1 MGWMEFKIHLLQA
14 DRVSQARRLF
24 TKQAEGQKALEGA
37 HKVEWP
43 SLMEDMQPKWGRRCT
58 SATPTSC
65 TSPPCTPTRQLQE
78 MQWRCPSC
86 KTKCILLL
94 LSSSSF
100 VRHQKCNWEWQGRK
114 GDFIRMKNPW
124 KFVVCKE
131 SRLDISAAKN
141 IATKCS
147 PCQSCARYTL
157 HLHNQGVIQ
166 IAE

>member
-65 TSPPCTPTRQLQE
+65 TSHPCTASTARDAVELPLLQDKVHPPPPEQQQFCSTSKMQLGVAGTEGGLYPDEKSVEICRLQ
-78 MQWRCPSC
+78 RI
-86 KTKCILLL
+86 TIGHL
-94 LSSSSF
+94 
-100 VRHQKCNWEWQGRK
+100 R
-114 GDFIRMKNPW
+114 
-124 KFVVCKE
+124 CKE
-131 SRLDISAAKN
+131 HCN
-141 IATKCS
+141 
-147 PCQSCARYTL
+147 QMFSCARHTL

>member
-1 MGWMEFKIHLLQA
+1 MEFKIHLLQA

-65 TSPPCTPTRQLQE
+65 TSPPCTATTARDAVEVP
-78 MQWRCPSC
+78 
-86 KTKCILLL
+86 LLRDKVHPPP

-131 SRLDISAAKN
+131 SRLDISAVKN

-147 PCQSCARYTL
+147 PCQSVQDTPCIFTGDDTN
-157 HLHNQGVIQ
+157 H
-166 IAE
+166 

>member
-65 TSPPCTPTRQLQE
+65 TSPPCTATTARDAVELPLLQDKVHPPPPEQQQFCSTSKMQLGVAGTE
-78 MQWRCPSC
+78 GGLYP
-86 KTKCILLL
+86 
-94 LSSSSF
+94 
-100 VRHQKCNWEWQGRK
+100 EE
-114 GDFIRMKNPW
+114 
-124 KFVVCKE
+124 KFVEICRLQRITIGHLRCKE
-131 SRLDISAAKN
+131 HCNQMFSLPICAG
-141 IATKCS
+141 T
-147 PCQSCARYTL
+147 PCIFTGDDTN
-157 HLHNQGVIQ
+157 H
-166 IAE
+166 

>member
-65 TSPPCTPTRQLQE
+65 TSPPCTRQLQE
-78 MQWRCPSC
+78 MQLRCPSC
-86 KTKCILLL
+86 KTKCILFL

-131 SRLDISAAKN
+131 SRLDISAEKN

-147 PCQSCARYTL
+147 PCQSVQDTPCIFTGDDTNR
-157 HLHNQGVIQ
+157 
-166 IAE
+166 

>member
-65 TSPPCTPTRQLQE
+65 TSPPCTATTARDAVELPLLQDKVHPPSPEQQQFCSTSKMQLGVAGTEGGLYPDEKSVEICRLQ
-78 MQWRCPSC
+78 RITIGHLSC
-86 KTKCILLL
+86 KEHCNQMFSLPICAGTPCI
-94 LSSSSF
+94 F
-100 VRHQKCNWEWQGRK
+100 T
-114 GDFIRMKNPW
+114 GDDTNR
-124 KFVVCKE
+124 
-131 SRLDISAAKN
+131 
-141 IATKCS
+141 
-147 PCQSCARYTL
+147 
-157 HLHNQGVIQ
+157 
-166 IAE
+166 